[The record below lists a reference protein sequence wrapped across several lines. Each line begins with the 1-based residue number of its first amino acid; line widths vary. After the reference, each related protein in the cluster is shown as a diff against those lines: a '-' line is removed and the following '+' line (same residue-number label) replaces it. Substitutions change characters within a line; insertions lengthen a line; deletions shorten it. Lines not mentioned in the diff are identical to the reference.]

1 MYYIFNVIHS
11 SNLQICNMSRRLTER
26 HHMELRDG
34 TGPGVMKFLD
44 PADPKNHATG
54 MYGYHY
60 VYIICIYIYIY
71 TLYIYI
77 YIYTL
82 YIYIYIHCIY
92 IYIYTVYIYIINIY
106 KYILAYIGRDLP
118 IVIRCYKLYV
128 LTQPQC
134 VRGVFV
140 PRL

>member
-1 MYYIFNVIHS
+1 MVQVLAS
-11 SNLQICNMSRRLTER
+11 W
-26 HHMELRDG
+26 
-34 TGPGVMKFLD
+34 KFLD

-60 VYIICIYIYIY
+60 VYIICIYIYTLYIYIHCIYIY
-71 TLYIYI
+71 TLYI

-82 YIYIYIHCIY
+82 YIYIYTVY
-92 IYIYTVYIYIINIY
+92 IYIYIYIINIY
-106 KYILAYIGRDLP
+106 KYVLAYIGRDLP